1 MLNLGRPACL
11 SRRNVSKVCMKI
23 YWKQGINNISYNDV
37 IKTSKLSKGSFYKL
51 FKNED
56 DLQAETLNT
65 YINHVNTLFDKLG
78 DVEDLFQMMFIL
90 KDWKFD
96 NNFKYCYFFISYL
109 DKYRMGKKT
118 KNMIDKIEL
127 KYRLLLKKIS
137 IKHTEKYYLQ
147 NCNINI
153 NQLVNFILNSIAL
166 ISLLYRNK
174 SNKFNINLY
183 KLSLYQFIQNLSHI
197 KKNYKI

>member
-11 SRRNVSKVCMKI
+11 SRRNVSEVCMNI

-78 DVEDLFQMMFIL
+78 NVEDLFHMISLL

-96 NNFKYCYFFISYL
+96 NNLKYCYFFISYL

-137 IKHTEKYYLQ
+137 IKHTEKYNLQ
-147 NCNINI
+147 NNNINI
-153 NQLVNFILNSIAL
+153 NQLVNFLLNSIAL

-183 KLSLYQFIQNLSHI
+183 KLSLYQIIQNLSHN
-197 KKNYKI
+197 KNNYKI